1 MGMLY
6 EIIHRS
12 LHKSTKQDSDCAAI
26 EAAEKLMQ
34 ISHHVA
40 DRKLLEFYMQETVL
54 RSKSGV
60 INVSGMKR

>member
-6 EIIHRS
+6 EIIHRA
-12 LHKSTKQDSDCAAI
+12 LHQSTNQNSDCAAD

-40 DRKLLEFYMQETVL
+40 DRKLQEFYMQETDL
-54 RSKSGV
+54 RSKAGVLSG
-60 INVSGMKR
+60 KR